1 LEAELNPGDIS
12 MNRIFQSISFGLML
26 TILLSCQ
33 GTDKKAQQPHLQKTN
48 PSLSLSALIEGNTRF
63 ASAHSVHPDESL
75 SRSHEVAESQ
85 HPIAVV
91 ITCSDSRVSPELVF
105 DEGIGDI
112 FVIRTAGNIIGEIEL
127 GSVEYAVEHLEVPL
141 VVVLGHERCGAV
153 KALVDHE
160 VPHGH
165 LQCIIDSLSQEPE
178 ILAIP
183 ANDPNR
189 LESCIRANI
198 NHGVNELLQQSSLLS
213 NRVKQGTLKVIGARY
228 DLDDRTVSVVRQ

>member
-1 LEAELNPGDIS
+1 
-12 MNRIFQSISFGLML
+12 MNSINQIIVAGWML
-26 TILLSCQ
+26 VVLLSCD
-33 GTDKKAQQPHLQKTN
+33 GPAKNVHQPAPQKQN
-48 PSLSLSALIEGNTRF
+48 SSLSLRALIEGNTRF

-75 SRSHEVAESQ
+75 DRTHEVAEAQ

-91 ITCSDSRVSPELVF
+91 IACSDSRVSPELVF

-127 GSVEYAVEHLEVPL
+127 GSVEYAVEHLQVPL

-178 ILAIP
+178 IKAIP
-183 ANDPNR
+183 ANDPDR

-228 DLDDRTVSVVRQ
+228 DLDDRTVSIIRQ